1 MNYNSKLKIKKSKKA
16 IREFVVNKISNKK
29 IKIRNK
35 EVAVGFVKFAYRFSL
50 HQTPNT
56 EQKNIREF
64 VAI

>member
-35 EVAVGFVKFAYRFSL
+35 EVAVGFVKFAYRFS
-50 HQTPNT
+50 
-56 EQKNIREF
+56 
-64 VAI
+64 